1 MVLWLDMSISPRS
14 GRSTRSNSTTRRRNS
29 LRKILVVGALL
40 LLVFVAVFRQR
51 IFVRDPLGKV
61 EKNGVAQDAA
71 RIYINYSNDVLVE
84 DSSRHQFVLVQGW
97 SALPGVPQRLVCLT
111 GLVCWTD
118 ADQAAVFPVEGV
130 GGRTPAVMSAKVVT
144 FVDEAGAGVKA

>member
-1 MVLWLDMSISPRS
+1 M
-14 GRSTRSNSTTRRRNS
+14 
-29 LRKILVVGALL
+29 KQILIVGTL
-40 LLVFVAVFRQR
+40 LLVIFVAVFRQR

-144 FVDEAGAGVKA
+144 FVDEAGAGVKAELR